1 MEIPTQNANSKYSK
15 TKNYTKKIQKLK
27 KKQIYIRRP
36 QIKKFYEMYPSKS
49 GNSYSKYIFELFNN
63 QELNYKR
70 LLRAGRAQTKGS
82 PALCKSLKEGRRVPW
97 SSSHFYFHCVQLFT
111 TLGYLDFSVISLYFS
126 GNLTRRI
133 YIIIFHWVTT
143 FSYVNYFNWK
153 QFYMYP

>member
-82 PALCKSLKEGRRVPW
+82 PALCKSLKEGRRVP
-97 SSSHFYFHCVQLFT
+97 
-111 TLGYLDFSVISLYFS
+111 
-126 GNLTRRI
+126 
-133 YIIIFHWVTT
+133 
-143 FSYVNYFNWK
+143 
-153 QFYMYP
+153 